1 MDCRLFLLYL
11 FSKFHSPVSNAK
23 RHSSEVPSEGA
34 ARSTV
39 DNTLVFHPAHID
51 EGALWNAFKSGNETA
66 LVSIFDRYV
75 KVLYNYG
82 IKIYQDR
89 ESVEDTVQE
98 LFIELWKNRK
108 NLSDT
113 DSIKFYLFKALRFK
127 LQRVRKSRISR
138 DLLSLSQVDDGVAPS
153 HEFFVIAEQT
163 MYEQRQRLLKM
174 LDSLTP
180 RQREAIFLRYF
191 EEMSYERIAEIMEMN
206 KQSVYNLI
214 HAGIAQLRESL

>member
-1 MDCRLFLLYL
+1 M
-11 FSKFHSPVSNAK
+11 SNAN
-23 RHSSEVPSEGA
+23 RHSNELPSENTAPGA
-34 ARSTV
+34 V

-51 EGALWNAFKSGNETA
+51 EGALWSAFKSGNERA
-66 LVSIFDRYV
+66 LISIFDRFA
-75 KVLYNYG
+75 KALYNYG
-82 IKIYQDR
+82 VKIHADR

-127 LQRVRKSRISR
+127 LQRVKRSKINR
-138 DLLSLSQVDDGVAPS
+138 DLVSLSQVDEGVSPS

-163 MYEQRQRLLKM
+163 SFEQRQRLMKM

-191 EEMSYERIAEIMEMN
+191 EELSYDRIAAIMEMN

-214 HAGIAQLRESL
+214 HAGICQLRAL